1 MGKTLKNFITF
12 SWFLFLGFI
21 LFLAGFSTVMLVFHD
36 IPGMVR
42 TGFAGTTAGFA
53 IFGTLSFVVMITG
66 FVPVFRRCYYKF
78 PWLYPFTT
86 ILMMNL
92 FIAALAEFILGQ
104 GFSVTGSPRYEITI
118 CLMIIM
124 VIICR
129 FVMCFY
135 LKIRPMVYQKE
146 KQ

>member
-1 MGKTLKNFITF
+1 MGKPLKNFITF

-21 LFLAGFSTVMLVFHD
+21 LFLAGFSTMMLVLHD

-135 LKIRPMVYQKE
+135 LKKRPMVYQKE

>member
-1 MGKTLKNFITF
+1 MGKILKNFITF
-12 SWFLFLGFI
+12 SWLLFLG
-21 LFLAGFSTVMLVFHD
+21 LVLVLAGFSTLMLVFHD
-36 IPGMVR
+36 IPGMIR
-42 TGFAGTTAGFA
+42 TGFAGTTAGFS

-66 FVPVFRRCYYKF
+66 FVPLFRRCYYIF

-86 ILMMNL
+86 MLMINL

-104 GFSVTGSPRYEITI
+104 GFSVTDSQRYEITI

-129 FVMCFY
+129 FIMSLYF
-135 LKIRPMVYQKE
+135 KIRPIVYQRDDR
-146 KQ
+146 